1 MLQNFSQPESPP
13 PRRDRCGGIV
23 LCGGQSRR
31 MGQSKALLPFGAE
44 TCLQR
49 VVRILGKQLAP
60 IVIVASPNQEL
71 PFLPTETLIV
81 HDPRE
86 GLGPLAGIALG
97 LQHLSAAVDRAYI
110 SGCDVPLLNSEFV
123 AHIISQLGDAD
134 VAAVRDGAFYHPL
147 AGIYRTS
154 LATAAWKLVEQNRLR
169 AQSLIET
176 APHRDIPVDD
186 LRALDPQLLSLQNM
200 NTPDDYHRLLALA
213 D

>member
-1 MLQNFSQPESPP
+1 
-13 PRRDRCGGIV
+13 
-23 LCGGQSRR
+23 
-31 MGQSKALLPFGAE
+31 MGQSKALLPFGSE

-49 VVRILGKQLAP
+49 VVRILGERLAP

-71 PFLPTETLIV
+71 PSLPPETLIV

-97 LQHLSAAVDRAYI
+97 LQHLAAVVDRAYV
-110 SGCDVPLLNSEFV
+110 SGCDVPLLSPAIV
-123 AHIISQLGDAD
+123 ANIISQLGDAD

-154 LATAAWKLVEQNRLR
+154 LAATAWTLVEQNQLR
-169 AQSLIET
+169 AQTLIET
-176 APHRDIPVDD
+176 ARHRDIPADD
-186 LRALDPQLLSLQNM
+186 LRTLDPQLLSLQNM